1 MNRLRQGLAPR
12 LVAWLVAWL
21 VLWLGLLPTAPQA
34 LAQEPMLLT
43 LLDLSA
49 DEAPAR
55 ELAFEVTRALRQ
67 HPQVKFREL
76 DETLHLGGEEAQA
89 SSLKSAELL
98 VKSGLAKL
106 RAGKRDAAM
115 EDLDSAVDNYLVA
128 LALLPL
134 ELQPLA
140 EALGYLGA
148 AQLAAGQTKA
158 AQASFA
164 RAVQVNPKLS
174 LDLNA
179 VLAKAQ
185 VAYEQAKAEVLARPK
200 VDFEVRTTPP
210 LARVYV
216 NGRYMGLSPVYAS
229 GLAGPQLVVLTKHG
243 QARKGRVVQV
253 DAAHPGVDE
262 ALEPARRAA
271 AWSALLGRLAELFD
285 GAVEPADLA
294 EGEGLAGVPYAVAIR
309 AQGTR
314 ANMRVEVALC
324 NLAGRQVIQRIARDL
339 KWEGRNK
346 AAKEAVDKLVADLLR
361 PPEVHAGGPA
371 PAAAP
376 TPVYKT
382 WWFWTI
388 VGAAA
393 VGSGVALW
401 LASDSEPA
409 PRTYAPGT
417 GGILIQF

>member
-1 MNRLRQGLAPR
+1 MNRLRQGLV
-12 LVAWLVAWL
+12 LWL
-21 VLWLGLLPTAPQA
+21 VLWLGLLPTAPQV

-67 HPQVKFREL
+67 HPQVKLREL
-76 DETLHLGGEEAQA
+76 DETLNLGGEEAQV
-89 SSLKSAELL
+89 SSLKSAQAL
-98 VKSGLAKL
+98 VQSGLAKL
-106 RAGKRDAAM
+106 RAGKRDAAI

-128 LALLPL
+128 LAVLPL
-134 ELQPLA
+134 DLQPLA
-140 EALGYLGA
+140 EAYGYLGA
-148 AQLAAGQTKA
+148 AQLQAGQAKA
-158 AQASFA
+158 AEASFV
-164 RAVQVNPKLS
+164 RAVEVNPKLT
-174 LDLNA
+174 LDLAA
-179 VLAKAQ
+179 VSAKAEA
-185 VAYEQAKAEVLARPK
+185 VYASKKAEVLARPK

-210 LARVYV
+210 LARVYA

-229 GLAGPQLVVLTKHG
+229 GLTGRQLVVVAKHG
-243 QARKGRVVQV
+243 QARVGRVLSV
-253 DAAHPGVDE
+253 DASHPGLDE
-262 ALEPARRAA
+262 ALQPARRAA

-285 GAVEPADLA
+285 GAVEPQDLA

-309 AQGTR
+309 AHGTR

-324 NLAGRQVIQRIARDL
+324 NLAGRQVIQRLARDL

-346 AAKEAVDKLVADLLR
+346 AAREAVDQLVADLLR
-361 PPEVHAGGPA
+361 PPEVVSAG
-371 PAAAP
+371 PAAAAQP